1 MKIELKNENKKPELS
16 NSKIVYLIKLSSY
29 VTCFFYF
36 HFFHSKVPEL
46 QKISYYVTI

>member
-36 HFFHSKVPEL
+36 QFFHSKVPEL